1 MAIYKKKRPERKPS
15 HPGEILKDL
24 WLDELSYSQST
35 FAELLVEASKGSVK
49 KSTMQT
55 NLDEV
60 ISGKR
65 SMSAEFAVLISKVLK
80 TDPKMWMNLQVQLD
94 IWEAEEK
101 VCLKKGVTN
110 PIGRGECKSIAAHEG
125 MAL

>member
-1 MAIYKKKRPERKPS
+1 M
-15 HPGEILKDL
+15 
-24 WLDELSYSQST
+24 WLDELNYSQSS
-35 FAELLVEASKGSVK
+35 FSELLVEASKGSVK

-55 NLDEV
+55 KLNEV

-65 SMSAEFAVLISKVLK
+65 AMSTEFAVLISKVLK

-101 VCLKKGVTN
+101 
-110 PIGRGECKSIAAHEG
+110 AA
-125 MAL
+125 

>member
-1 MAIYKKKRPERKPS
+1 MKNYPKKRPSRRPS
-15 HPGEILKDL
+15 HPGEILKNL
-24 WLDELSYSQST
+24 WLDELGYSQSH
-35 FAELLVEASKGSVK
+35 FADLLVTASGGILK

-55 NLDEV
+55 KLNEV

-80 TDPKMWMNLQVQLD
+80 SSPRMWMNLQVQLD

-101 VCLKKGVTN
+101 V
-110 PIGRGECKSIAAHEG
+110 A
-125 MAL
+125 

>member
-1 MAIYKKKRPERKPS
+1 MAKFAKKRPSRRPS
-15 HPGEILKDL
+15 HPGEVLKEL
-24 WLDELSYSQST
+24 WLDELGYSQSH
-35 FAELLVEASKGSVK
+35 FADLLVEASNGQSK

-55 NLDEV
+55 KLNEV

-80 TDPKMWMNLQVQLD
+80 TNPRMWMNLQVQLD

-101 VCLKKGVTN
+101 V
-110 PIGRGECKSIAAHEG
+110 A
-125 MAL
+125 